1 MISSSSRFLGSLVLP
16 GGKNHPAAL
25 FSFSGFYHSIREF
38 TILIV
43 GLCPKSTWFVAWPV
57 KRKNLEIGQEILS
70 GQSISEIPPNP
81 PFIKG
86 GEGGFL
92 AGP

>member
-1 MISSSSRFLGSLVLP
+1 MVPSSSRFIGSLP
-16 GGKNHPAAL
+16 PPGKNNNHPAL
-25 FSFSGFYHSIREF
+25 FSFSGFYHSIQEF

-43 GLCPKSTWFVAWPV
+43 GLFPKSTRFVAWPV
-57 KRKNLEIGQEILS
+57 KKNLESYQEIVF
-70 GQSISEIPPNP
+70 GRTVSEIPPNP